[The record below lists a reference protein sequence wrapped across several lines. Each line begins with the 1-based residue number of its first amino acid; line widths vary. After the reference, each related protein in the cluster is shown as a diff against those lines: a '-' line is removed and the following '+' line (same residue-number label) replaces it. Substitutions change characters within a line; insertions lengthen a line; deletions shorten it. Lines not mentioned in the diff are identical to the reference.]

1 MLAFVKLRGPLVSLV
16 LAWALLCAGNT
27 PAQNSKPA
35 AKDLPAEAYRLVA
48 LKVTGSQRYKPEDIA
63 AATGLKIGE
72 TVHEEDFRTGVRLL
86 GDSGAFTDVGFGF
99 DFSAQGTKGEF
110 HVKDSAPFVPARF
123 ENLVWFSDQKLAQE
137 LHTRVPLFHG
147 ELPIRGDL
155 ADQVSLAL
163 QAMLIEEKVEGR
175 ADYNRVSAE
184 GGPTEAFDFSVTG
197 PHITI
202 RDVQFPGADPVLLP
216 VLQASAKELGGKEY
230 SRNTIRADAEKNFLR
245 FYLQRGYLKATLGD
259 PEASVVKSDAEE
271 TLVDV
276 VFRPNPGAQYKLAA
290 LDISGNKVVPTDVLR
305 KLIPAQ
311 TGEPVNVIKM
321 EDDVT
326 ALQHFY
332 GTRGYMAA
340 AVKAQREVDDKALSV
355 NYTLTIR
362 EGEIY
367 TMGDLDIHGLD
378 SPTTAKLQT
387 AWALRTGD
395 TYNSDYPRQFVE
407 QAERKLVS
415 YGDWSITIHESVN
428 LDKTVDVTLRFDPR
442 N

>member
-1 MLAFVKLRGPLVSLV
+1 MLTFVKLRAPLVSVV
-16 LAWALLCAGNT
+16 LACGILCAGNT
-27 PAQNSKPA
+27 LAQHSKPA
-35 AKDLPAEAYRLVA
+35 AKDLPPEAYRLIA

-63 AATGLKIGE
+63 AATGLQIGQ
-72 TVHEEDFRTGVRLL
+72 TVHEEDFRAGVRLL

-110 HVKDSAPFVPARF
+110 HVKDSAQFVPARF
-123 ENLVWFSDQKLAQE
+123 DNLVWFSDQKLAQE

-147 ELPIRGDL
+147 ELPVRGDL

-163 QAMLIEEKVEGR
+163 QAMLIEEKIEGR
-175 ADYNRVSAE
+175 ADYIRVSAE
-184 GGPTEAFDFSVTG
+184 GGPTEAFNFSVTG

-202 RDVQFPGADPVLLP
+202 RDVQFPGADPALLP
-216 VLQASAKELGGKEY
+216 VLQAAAKELSGREY
-230 SRNTIRADAEKNFLR
+230 SRNTIRAEAEKNFLR

-290 LDISGNKVVPTDVLR
+290 LDISGNKVVSADVLR

-311 TGEPVNVIKM
+311 TGKPVNAIEM

-326 ALQHFY
+326 TLQHFY

-340 AVKAQREVDDKALSV
+340 AIKAQREEDDKALSV
-355 NYTLTIR
+355 KYTLTIR
-362 EGEIY
+362 EGEVY
-367 TMGDLDIHGLD
+367 TMGDLDVHGLD
-378 SPTTAKLQT
+378 SPSTAKVHA
-387 AWALRTGD
+387 AWALRAGD
-395 TYNSDYPRQFVE
+395 TYNSDYSRQFVE
-407 QAERKLVS
+407 QAEKLVP
-415 YGDWSITIHESVN
+415 YGDWNITIHESLN
-428 LDKTVDVTLRFDPR
+428 NDKTVDVTLRFDPR